1 MHTSI
6 SERLIT
12 WPTLRLPYPYGSD
25 LTLVYD
31 TFSQMLRWCLRSIFY
46 TLDLRLYGGCR
57 SRATDRGLSPPG
69 SEKTDPVEIMDLS
82 KLLTPVN
89 SRAAIELWFSFPFS
103 SSIAWWNYSHPL
115 AFTPWLLKTFIH
127 ELKMYLMLKLAEV
140 EGPRSLWPID
150 TIRINPSNWSPTLF
164 SQSNPGRLVIIHL
177 TLLRCSMEIGSS
189 DSFRNRNQYF
199 LLKELIASASD
210 TSLNRSGSD
219 ANAYIVI
226 LRSSISMFQSIPCKE
241 GLLSTLVPTIEG
253 TDQVYSEVSLVSV
266 DSQRVLPHYIP

>member
-1 MHTSI
+1 
-6 SERLIT
+6 
-12 WPTLRLPYPYGSD
+12 
-25 LTLVYD
+25 
-31 TFSQMLRWCLRSIFY
+31 
-46 TLDLRLYGGCR
+46 
-57 SRATDRGLSPPG
+57 
-69 SEKTDPVEIMDLS
+69 
-82 KLLTPVN
+82 
-89 SRAAIELWFSFPFS
+89 
-103 SSIAWWNYSHPL
+103 
-115 AFTPWLLKTFIH
+115 
-127 ELKMYLMLKLAEV
+127 
-140 EGPRSLWPID
+140 
-150 TIRINPSNWSPTLF
+150 
-164 SQSNPGRLVIIHL
+164 
-177 TLLRCSMEIGSS
+177 MEIGSS